1 MISIYIL
8 LLTIVLCGLS
18 FNKGGFYNDYI
29 DIKQTNAIKG
39 IFIILVFVRHVLQYV
54 YDSGYSFS
62 NYGDHYVEML
72 DGMLKQLLVAYFLF
86 CSGYGVMESIKKKG
100 ENYIGSIPRKRIAV
114 TLVNFDIAVLIFFA
128 ADLLIGSP
136 VSVTQFLQS
145 LISWESI
152 GNSNWYIFAILY
164 CYAASYISFSAFN
177 NSKNGTGKSV
187 CLLFALCIIYLV
199 AMQYFKPSHWYNT
212 IFCYPAG
219 LLFSN
224 YRHHIKTNPISRYLF
239 ALTLLIVFFIITYMY
254 DDSFGIAHNICS
266 IVFCLIIVFCNM
278 KIKVENIVLSWMGSN
293 LFPLYIYQRLPMMLI
308 YYFAGARF
316 VSQYPNLYIYASLLL
331 TIAIAY
337 MYKFIRIKRV

>member
-8 LLTIVLCGLS
+8 LLAIVLYGLS
-18 FNKGGFYNDYI
+18 FNKGGYYNDYI

-39 IFIILVFVRHVLQYV
+39 IFIILVFIRHVLQYV

-62 NYGDHYVEML
+62 YYGDHHVEMF

-86 CSGYGVMESIKKKG
+86 CSGFGVMESIKKKG
-100 ENYIGSIPRKRIAV
+100 SNYVSTIPRKRIAV
-114 TLVNFDIAVLIFFA
+114 TLVNFDVAVLLFFA
-128 ADLLIGSP
+128 ADLLIGNP
-136 VSVTQFLQS
+136 ISVTQFLQS
-145 LISWESI
+145 LVCWESI

-164 CYAASYISFSAFN
+164 CYAASYISFSAYN

-187 CLLFALCIIYLV
+187 CFLLTLSVIYLV

-224 YRHHIKTNPISRYLF
+224 YRRYIKTISISRYLF
-239 ALTLLIVFFIITYMY
+239 ALSLLISFLIITYMY
-254 DDSFGIAHNICS
+254 DDPFGIAHNICS
-266 IVFCLIIVFCNM
+266 IVFCLIIVFSNM
-278 KIKVENIVLSWMGSN
+278 KIKLENRVLSWMGSN

-308 YYFAGARF
+308 YYFAGASF
-316 VSQYPNLYIYASLLL
+316 VNQHPTLYIYASLLL

-337 MYKFIRIKRV
+337 MYKFIRIKSV